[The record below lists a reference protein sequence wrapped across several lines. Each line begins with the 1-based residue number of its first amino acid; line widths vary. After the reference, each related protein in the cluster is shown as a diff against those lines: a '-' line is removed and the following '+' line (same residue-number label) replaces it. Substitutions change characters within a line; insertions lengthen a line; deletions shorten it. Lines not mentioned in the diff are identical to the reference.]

1 MDKKQKKGFK
11 FRLTSDENSKVEVV
25 SDAVDTDLAAPN
37 QNQQLQPVVPPNLA
51 DTNTSV
57 ENSLSDSMVPSNI
70 AQAKPKNSGHKKLRG
85 FANII
90 IFILAAVSAFL
101 APTFWFQDAA
111 TFYLGVT
118 VSITLGL
125 IALLAILLLL
135 QGKSHFEKASYS
147 LPQPVQKLIR
157 TVFLGISTFL
167 ILAVALPLLGFADFV
182 IEKQNLLQSGSFA
195 KESAEEK
202 HRKLTAICDRAITIS
217 AYNPMLITLS
227 SFFIDELL
235 KDPVTALEYLDR
247 PSLISKPG
255 QLGDKV
261 HRAELLYQIPG
272 HRAEAEATFSKI
284 EAKSNDWSLQ
294 YSLTLAFTNLKLY
307 DRALVAAN
315 NFVRLRPD
323 YSGAYLM
330 RSQIY
335 KALGEDSKA
344 DEDMNNYRKLSK

>member
-11 FRLTSDENSKVEVV
+11 FHLTSDENSKVELV
-25 SDAVDTDLAAPN
+25 SDAVETDLAATN
-37 QNQQLQPVVPPNLA
+37 QDQQLQSVVPPNLD

-57 ENSLSDSMVPSNI
+57 ENSLSGSMVPSNI
-70 AQAKPKNSGHKKLRG
+70 AQVKPKNSGHKKLRG
-85 FANII
+85 FTNII
-90 IFILAAVSAFL
+90 IFLLAAVSAFL
-101 APTFWFQDAA
+101 APTFWLQDAA
-111 TFYLGVT
+111 TFNLAVT
-118 VSITLGL
+118 VSIALGL
-125 IALLAILLLL
+125 IALLAIFLLL

-167 ILAVALPLLGFADFV
+167 ILAAGLPLLGFADFV
-182 IEKQNLLQSGSFA
+182 IEKQNLLQDGSFI

-217 AYNPMLITLS
+217 AYNPMMIGLS
-227 SFFIDELL
+227 SFVIDDLL
-235 KDPVTALEYLDR
+235 KDPVTTLEYLDR

-255 QLGDKV
+255 TLGGSVD
-261 HRAELLYQIPG
+261 RARLLYQIPG
-272 HRAEAEATFSKI
+272 RRAEAEAIFSKM
-284 EAKSNDWSLQ
+284 EARTNDWGSQ
-294 YSLTLAFTNLKLY
+294 YYLCQTFTTLKLY

-323 YSGAYLM
+323 YSDAYLM
-330 RSQIY
+330 RSKIY

-344 DEDMNNYRKLSK
+344 EEDMNNYRKHSK